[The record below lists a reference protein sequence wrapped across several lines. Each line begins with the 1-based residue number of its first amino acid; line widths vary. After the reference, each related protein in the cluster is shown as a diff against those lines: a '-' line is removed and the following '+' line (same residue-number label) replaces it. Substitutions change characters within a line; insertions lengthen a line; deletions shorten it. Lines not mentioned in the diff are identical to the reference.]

1 VQQLG
6 LQMETYRMRKLRVVN
21 GLLVTGSLTMHNR
34 RAFTLVEAMVA
45 VILCG
50 VGVVAAMQ
58 ALASLQKTN
67 INAVHSERLLRL
79 AANKIEEIGVT
90 SPVTETP
97 TDGDFS
103 EDGAPD
109 ASYNIDVQAG
119 SVDGT
124 YVVTI
129 TASDAVSQQSLSTVI
144 FDASSISTTG
154 TGGQ

>member
-1 VQQLG
+1 MRR
-6 LQMETYRMRKLRVVN
+6 LQAVN
-21 GLLVTGSLTMHNR
+21 GLPVTGSLTMHSR

-97 TDGDFS
+97 TDGDFTD
-103 EDGAPD
+103 DGAPD
-109 ASYNIDVQAG
+109 ASYNIDVQPG
-119 SVDGT
+119 TVEGT

-129 TASDAVSQQSLSTVI
+129 TATDTVSQQSLSTIV
-144 FDASSISTTG
+144 FDSSSTSTTG
-154 TGGQ
+154 TGGQQ

>member
-1 VQQLG
+1 MRR
-6 LQMETYRMRKLRVVN
+6 LQAVN
-21 GLLVTGSLTMHNR
+21 GLPVTGSLTMRSR

-97 TDGDFS
+97 TDGDFTD
-103 EDGAPD
+103 DGAPD
-109 ASYNIDVQAG
+109 ASYNIDVQP
-119 SVDGT
+119 GT
-124 YVVTI
+124 VEGTFVVTI
-129 TASDAVSQQSLSTVI
+129 TATDAVSQQSLSTVV
-144 FDASSISTTG
+144 FDSSSTSTTG
-154 TGGQ
+154 TGGQP

>member
-1 VQQLG
+1 
-6 LQMETYRMRKLRVVN
+6 
-21 GLLVTGSLTMHNR
+21 MHSR

-79 AANKIEEIGVT
+79 ASNKIEEIGVT

-103 EDGAPD
+103 DDGAPD
-109 ASYNIDVQAG
+109 ASYKIDVQPG
-119 SVDGT
+119 TIDGT

-144 FDASSISTTG
+144 FDASSTSTTG
-154 TGGQ
+154 TGGQQ

>member
-1 VQQLG
+1 
-6 LQMETYRMRKLRVVN
+6 MRKLAVVS
-21 GLLVTGSLTMHNR
+21 GLPVTGCQIVRNR
-34 RAFTLVEAMVA
+34 RGFTLVEALVA

-67 INAVHSERLLRL
+67 INAVHAERLLRL
-79 AANKIEEIGVT
+79 ATNKIEEIGVT
-90 SPVTETP
+90 SPITETP
-97 TDGDFS
+97 TDGDFT

-109 ASYNIDVQAG
+109 ATYNIDIQVG

-129 TASDAVSQQSLSTVI
+129 TATDQVTQQSLSTVL
-144 FDASSISTTG
+144 FDATTTSTSGTG
-154 TGGQ
+154 TGTQP

>member
-1 VQQLG
+1 
-6 LQMETYRMRKLRVVN
+6 MRKLRVVS
-21 GLLVTGSLTMHNR
+21 GLLVNGSLTMHNR

-79 AANKIEEIGVT
+79 AANKIEEVGVT
-90 SPVTETP
+90 SPVTETS

-119 SVDGT
+119 TVEGT
-124 YVVTI
+124 FVVTI
-129 TASDAVSQQSLSTVI
+129 TASDAVSQQSLSTVV
-144 FDASSISTTG
+144 FDASSSSTTG
-154 TGGQ
+154 TGGQQ

>member
-1 VQQLG
+1 
-6 LQMETYRMRKLRVVN
+6 
-21 GLLVTGSLTMHNR
+21 MHSR

-67 INAVHSERLLRL
+67 INAVHAERLLRL

-90 SPVTETP
+90 LPVTETP

-124 YVVTI
+124 YVVTL

>member
-1 VQQLG
+1 MRR
-6 LQMETYRMRKLRVVN
+6 LQVVN
-21 GLLVTGSLTMHNR
+21 GLPVTGSLTMRSR

-97 TDGDFS
+97 TDGDFTD
-103 EDGAPD
+103 DGAPD
-109 ASYNIDVQAG
+109 ASYNIDVQP
-119 SVDGT
+119 GT
-124 YVVTI
+124 VEGTFVVTI
-129 TASDAVSQQSLSTVI
+129 TATDAVSQQSLSTVV
-144 FDASSISTTG
+144 FDSSSTSTTG
-154 TGGQ
+154 TGGQP

>member
-1 VQQLG
+1 
-6 LQMETYRMRKLRVVN
+6 MEN
-21 GLLVTGSLTMHNR
+21 GPLVTGYRTMLSR

-67 INAVHSERLLRL
+67 INAVHAERLLRL
-79 AANKIEEIGVT
+79 ATNKIEEIGVT

-97 TDGDFS
+97 TDGNFAD
-103 EDGAPD
+103 DGAPD
-109 ASYNIDVQAG
+109 ASYTVDVQPG
-119 SVDGT
+119 TVDGT

-129 TASDAVSQQSLSTVI
+129 NATDQVTQQSLSTVV
-144 FDASSISTTG
+144 FDATSTSSTA
-154 TGGQ
+154 TGGQP

>member
-1 VQQLG
+1 MRR
-6 LQMETYRMRKLRVVN
+6 LQVVN
-21 GLLVTGSLTMHNR
+21 GLPVTGSLTMRSR

-97 TDGDFS
+97 TDGDFTD
-103 EDGAPD
+103 DGAPD
-109 ASYNIDVQAG
+109 ASYNIDVQPG
-119 SVDGT
+119 TVEGT

-129 TASDAVSQQSLSTVI
+129 TATDAVSQQSLSTIV
-144 FDASSISTTG
+144 FDSSSTSTTG
-154 TGGQ
+154 TGGQQ

>member
-1 VQQLG
+1 
-6 LQMETYRMRKLRVVN
+6 MRKLAVES
-21 GLLVTGSLTMHNR
+21 GLPVTGCQIVRNKR
-34 RAFTLVEAMVA
+34 GFTLVEALVA

-67 INAVHSERLLRL
+67 INAVHAERLLRL
-79 AANKIEEIGVT
+79 ATNKIEEIGVT
-90 SPVTETP
+90 SPITETP
-97 TDGDFS
+97 TDGDFT

-109 ASYNIDVQAG
+109 ATYNIDIQVG

-129 TASDAVSQQSLSTVI
+129 TATDQVTQQSLSTVL
-144 FDASSISTTG
+144 FDATTTSTSGTG
-154 TGGQ
+154 TGTQP

>member
-1 VQQLG
+1 
-6 LQMETYRMRKLRVVN
+6 MRRLRAVN
-21 GLLVTGSLTMHNR
+21 GLPVTGSLTMHSR

-58 ALASLQKTN
+58 ALASLQRTN

-97 TDGDFS
+97 KDGDFAY
-103 EDGAPD
+103 DGAPD
-109 ASYNIDVQAG
+109 ASYNIDVQP
-119 SVDGT
+119 GT
-124 YVVTI
+124 VEGTFVVTI
-129 TASDAVSQQSLSTVI
+129 TATDAVSQQSLSTVV
-144 FDASSISTTG
+144 FDSSSTSTTG
-154 TGGQ
+154 TGGQP

>member
-1 VQQLG
+1 
-6 LQMETYRMRKLRVVN
+6 MRRLRVVN
-21 GLLVTGSLTMHNR
+21 GLPVTGSLTMHSR

-90 SPVTETP
+90 SLVTETP
-97 TDGDFS
+97 TDGDFAD
-103 EDGAPD
+103 DGAPD
-109 ASYNIDVQAG
+109 ASYNIDVQP
-119 SVDGT
+119 GT
-124 YVVTI
+124 VEGTFVVTI
-129 TASDAVSQQSLSTVI
+129 TATDAVSQQSLSTIV
-144 FDASSISTTG
+144 FDSSSTSTTG
-154 TGGQ
+154 TGGQP

>member
-1 VQQLG
+1 
-6 LQMETYRMRKLRVVN
+6 MRRLRVVN
-21 GLLVTGSLTMHNR
+21 GLPVTGSLTMRSN

-90 SPVTETP
+90 SLVTETP
-97 TDGDFS
+97 TDGDFAD
-103 EDGAPD
+103 DGAPD
-109 ASYNIDVQAG
+109 ASYNIDVQP
-119 SVDGT
+119 GT
-124 YVVTI
+124 VEGTFVVTI
-129 TASDAVSQQSLSTVI
+129 TATDAVSQQSLSTIV
-144 FDASSISTTG
+144 FDSSSTSTTG
-154 TGGQ
+154 TGGQP

>member
-1 VQQLG
+1 
-6 LQMETYRMRKLRVVN
+6 
-21 GLLVTGSLTMHNR
+21 
-34 RAFTLVEAMVA
+34 LVEALVA

-50 VGVVAAMQ
+50 IGVVAAMQ

-90 SPVTETP
+90 SPITETP
-97 TDGDFS
+97 TDVDFT

-109 ASYNIDVQAG
+109 ATYNIDIQPGAVA
-119 SVDGT
+119 GT

-129 TASDAVSQQSLSTVI
+129 AASDQVTQQSLTTVV
-144 FDASSISTTG
+144 FDAESTSTSASG
-154 TGGQ
+154 TGEQP

>member
-1 VQQLG
+1 
-6 LQMETYRMRKLRVVN
+6 MRKLRAVN

>member
-1 VQQLG
+1 
-6 LQMETYRMRKLRVVN
+6 MRKLRVVS
-21 GLLVTGSLTMHNR
+21 GLLVNGSLTMHNR

-45 VILCG
+45 VILCS

-79 AANKIEEIGVT
+79 AANKIEEVGVT

-119 SVDGT
+119 TVEGT

-129 TASDAVSQQSLSTVI
+129 TASDAVSQQSLSTVV
-144 FDASSISTTG
+144 FDASSSSTTG

>member
-1 VQQLG
+1 
-6 LQMETYRMRKLRVVN
+6 MRRLRVVN
-21 GLLVTGSLTMHNR
+21 GLPVTGSLTMHNR

>member
-1 VQQLG
+1 
-6 LQMETYRMRKLRVVN
+6 MRRLRAVN
-21 GLLVTGSLTMHNR
+21 GLPVTGSLTMHSR

-58 ALASLQKTN
+58 ALASLQRTN

-97 TDGDFS
+97 KDGDFAY
-103 EDGAPD
+103 DGAPD
-109 ASYNIDVQAG
+109 ASYNIDVQP
-119 SVDGT
+119 GT
-124 YVVTI
+124 VEGTFVVTI
-129 TASDAVSQQSLSTVI
+129 TATDAVSQQSLSTIV
-144 FDASSISTTG
+144 FDSSSTSTTG
-154 TGGQ
+154 TGGQP

>member
-1 VQQLG
+1 
-6 LQMETYRMRKLRVVN
+6 
-21 GLLVTGSLTMHNR
+21 MHNK

-67 INAVHSERLLRL
+67 INAVHAERLLRL

>member
-1 VQQLG
+1 
-6 LQMETYRMRKLRVVN
+6 MRKLRVVN

>member
-1 VQQLG
+1 MRR
-6 LQMETYRMRKLRVVN
+6 LQAVN
-21 GLLVTGSLTMHNR
+21 GLPVTGSLTMHSR

-97 TDGDFS
+97 TDGDFAD
-103 EDGAPD
+103 DGAPD
-109 ASYNIDVQAG
+109 ASYNIDVQPGA
-119 SVDGT
+119 VEGT
-124 YVVTI
+124 FVVTI
-129 TASDAVSQQSLSTVI
+129 TAADAVSQQSLSTIV
-144 FDASSISTTG
+144 FDSSSTSTTG
-154 TGGQ
+154 TGGQP

>member
-1 VQQLG
+1 MHRRAVESGRQ
-6 LQMETYRMRKLRVVN
+6 
-21 GLLVTGSLTMHNR
+21 VTGYQTVHNNR
-34 RAFTLVEAMVA
+34 GFTLVEALVA

-79 AANKIEEIGVT
+79 ATNKIEEIGVL

-103 EDGAPD
+103 DDGAPD
-109 ASYNIDVQAG
+109 ASYNIDVQPG
-119 SVDGT
+119 PVDGT
-124 YVVTI
+124 FVVTI
-129 TASDAVSQQSLSTVI
+129 TASDQVAQQSLSTVV
-144 FDASSISTTG
+144 FDTSTSSTTA
-154 TGGQ
+154 TGAGSQQ

>member
-1 VQQLG
+1 
-6 LQMETYRMRKLRVVN
+6 
-21 GLLVTGSLTMHNR
+21 MHNR

>member
-1 VQQLG
+1 
-6 LQMETYRMRKLRVVN
+6 MRN
-21 GLLVTGSLTMHNR
+21 S

-67 INAVHSERLLRL
+67 ITAVHAERLLRL
-79 AANKIEEIGVT
+79 ATNKIEEIGVT
-90 SPVTETP
+90 TPVTETP
-97 TDGDFS
+97 TDGDFA

-109 ASYNIDVQAG
+109 ASYSVDVQPG
-119 SVDGT
+119 TVSGT

-129 TASDAVSQQSLSTVI
+129 TATDQVTQQSLSTVV
-144 FDASSISTTG
+144 FDATSTATTG
-154 TGGQ
+154 TGGQQ

>member
-1 VQQLG
+1 
-6 LQMETYRMRKLRVVN
+6 MRKLRVVS
-21 GLLVTGSLTMHNR
+21 GLLVNGSLTMHNR

-79 AANKIEEIGVT
+79 AANKIEEVGVT

-119 SVDGT
+119 TVEGT
-124 YVVTI
+124 FVVTI
-129 TASDAVSQQSLSTVI
+129 TASDAVSQQSLSTVV
-144 FDASSISTTG
+144 FDASSSSTTG
-154 TGGQ
+154 TGGQQ

>member
-1 VQQLG
+1 
-6 LQMETYRMRKLRVVN
+6 MVN
-21 GLLVTGSLTMHNR
+21 GLPVTGSLTMRSR

-97 TDGDFS
+97 TDGDFTD
-103 EDGAPD
+103 DGAPD
-109 ASYNIDVQAG
+109 ASYNIDVQP
-119 SVDGT
+119 GT
-124 YVVTI
+124 VEATFVVTI
-129 TASDAVSQQSLSTVI
+129 TATDAVSQQSLSTVV
-144 FDASSISTTG
+144 FDSSSTSTTG
-154 TGGQ
+154 TGGQP

>member
-1 VQQLG
+1 
-6 LQMETYRMRKLRVVN
+6 MVN
-21 GLLVTGSLTMHNR
+21 GLPVTGSLTMRSR

-97 TDGDFS
+97 TDGDFTD
-103 EDGAPD
+103 DGAPD
-109 ASYNIDVQAG
+109 ASYNIDVQP
-119 SVDGT
+119 GT
-124 YVVTI
+124 VEGTFVVTI
-129 TASDAVSQQSLSTVI
+129 TATDAVSQQSLSTVV
-144 FDASSISTTG
+144 FDSSSTSTTG
-154 TGGQ
+154 TGGQP

>member
-1 VQQLG
+1 MRR
-6 LQMETYRMRKLRVVN
+6 LQAVN
-21 GLLVTGSLTMHNR
+21 GLPVTGSLTMHSR

-97 TDGDFS
+97 TDGDFAD
-103 EDGAPD
+103 DGAPD
-109 ASYNIDVQAG
+109 ASYNIDVQP
-119 SVDGT
+119 GT
-124 YVVTI
+124 VE
-129 TASDAVSQQSLSTVI
+129 
-144 FDASSISTTG
+144 G
-154 TGGQ
+154 TFVLKAHLW

>member
-1 VQQLG
+1 
-6 LQMETYRMRKLRVVN
+6 
-21 GLLVTGSLTMHNR
+21 MHSR

-67 INAVHSERLLRL
+67 INAVHAERLLRL

>member
-1 VQQLG
+1 
-6 LQMETYRMRKLRVVN
+6 MRKLRVVN
-21 GLLVTGSLTMHNR
+21 GLLVTGSLTMHSR

-67 INAVHSERLLRL
+67 INAVHAERLLRL

>member
-1 VQQLG
+1 
-6 LQMETYRMRKLRVVN
+6 
-21 GLLVTGSLTMHNR
+21 MHNR

-79 AANKIEEIGVT
+79 AANKIEEVGVT

-119 SVDGT
+119 TVEGT
-124 YVVTI
+124 FVVTI
-129 TASDAVSQQSLSTVI
+129 TASDAVSQQSLSTVV
-144 FDASSISTTG
+144 FDASSSSTTG
-154 TGGQ
+154 TGGQQ